1 MASDVKNLNNGL
13 SGHELKNLFDSGY
26 NTLLANIDT
35 INSLNVFPVPDGDT
49 GTNMVL
55 TMKSAKTEFDKE
67 SENDAGKIAEAM
79 SNGAL
84 MGARGNSG
92 VILSQF
98 LRGWASALYNS
109 EIISPLQIVNALKKG
124 MEFSYESVSNPVEGT
139 MLTVIKYAYEGA
151 YSAYNNVSNNIR
163 EIWDEAYKSAKEAL
177 ENTPELLPILKQ
189 AQVVDA
195 GGLGIVAIMDG
206 MKSYFNDTNNTPPV
220 KIQVKN
226 STIAENF
233 IFDSNDEE
241 FGNCIQFII
250 NNPTISKTTLENK
263 FSDLASSVVIV
274 DATKLFR
281 IHVHSEDPD
290 PILKLANEI
299 GTISDVNIQNMDD
312 QKTEFFQDISSQ
324 NNIINDHVHNA
335 IVAVVDGEG
344 FIDIFKELGTTVII
358 SGGQTKNPSTE
369 EVLTAIND
377 CNADNI
383 FVFPNNKN
391 IIGVSQQAAKLSES
405 NVIVIPTTSVPAGI
419 SGLLGFDNTLSC
431 EANEENILESVESVT
446 TCEITK
452 ATKDIT
458 INDIDVIQDEY
469 LCIINGE
476 IRASEKSLTNII
488 DDTINYTKPT
498 PENMITVYFGAN
510 INPNMENE
518 IVSLFTKKYS
528 QNEYD
533 FVRGNQEIYD
543 LIISI
548 E

>member
-1 MASDVKNLNNGL
+1 MASDVKKLNDGL
-13 SGHELKNLFDSGY
+13 SGNELRNLFESGY
-26 NTLLANIDT
+26 NSLLANIDT
-35 INSLNVFPVPDGDT
+35 INALNVFPVPDGDT

-55 TMKSAKTEFDKE
+55 TMKSAKSEFDKE
-67 SENDAGKIAEAM
+67 NENDAGKIAEAM

-109 EIISPLQIVNALKKG
+109 EIISPIQIVNALKQG

-151 YSAYNNVSNNIR
+151 YSAYNNISSNIR

-177 ENTPELLPILKQ
+177 DYTPELLPILKQ

-206 MKSYFNDTNNTPPV
+206 MKSYFNGTHNTTPV
-220 KIQVKN
+220 KIQVEN

-233 IFDSNDEE
+233 IFETNDEE

-250 NNPTISKTTLENK
+250 NNPTVSKTILENK

-274 DATKLFR
+274 DAKQLFR
-281 IHVHSEDPD
+281 IHVHSENPD
-290 PILKLANEI
+290 PILELAKEI
-299 GTISDVNIQNMDD
+299 GTLSDINIQNMDD
-312 QKTEFFQDISSQ
+312 QKAEFFDDISSQ
-324 NNIINDHVHNA
+324 TNINSRHINNGV
-335 IVAVVDGEG
+335 VAVVDGEG
-344 FIDIFKELGTTVII
+344 FIDIFKELGTTIII

-369 EVLTAIND
+369 EMLNAINA

-383 FVFPNNKN
+383 FLLPNNKN
-391 IIGVSQQAAKLSES
+391 IIGVAQQASKLSES

-419 SGLLGFDNTLSC
+419 SGLLGFDNTLSFK
-431 EANEENILESVESVT
+431 ENEINMLESVKNVI

-452 ATKDIT
+452 ATKDVT
-458 INDIDVIQDEY
+458 INDVKIIQNEY
-469 LCIINGE
+469 LSIINGE
-476 IRASEKSLTNII
+476 IIASEKSLINII
-488 DDTINYTKPT
+488 EATINYTKPA
-498 PENMITVYFGAN
+498 PENVITVYFGSN
-510 INPNMENE
+510 INPNTENE

-528 QNEYD
+528 QNEND

>member
-1 MASDVKNLNNGL
+1 MASDVQNLNNGL

-67 SENDAGKIAEAM
+67 CENDAGKIAEAM

-109 EIISPLQIVNALKKG
+109 EIITPLQIVHALKNG

-151 YSAYNNVSNNIR
+151 YSAYNNVSNNIK

-206 MKSYFNDTNNTPPV
+206 MKSYFNGTNDTPPV
-220 KIQVKN
+220 KIQVEN

-233 IFDSNDEE
+233 IFESNDEE

-312 QKTEFFQDISSQ
+312 QKAEFFQDISSQ
-324 NNIINDHVHNA
+324 TNVIKDHVHNA

-419 SGLLGFDNTLSC
+419 SGLLGFDHTLSY
-431 EANEENILESVESVT
+431 EVNEENILESVESVT

-458 INDIDVIQDEY
+458 INDINVIQGEY

-476 IRASEKSLTNII
+476 IRASEKSLANII
-488 DDTINYTKPT
+488 DDTINYTQPT
-498 PENMITVYFGAN
+498 PENMITVYFGSN

>member
-1 MASDVKNLNNGL
+1 MASDVKKLNDGL
-13 SGHELKNLFDSGY
+13 SGNELRNLFESGY
-26 NTLLANIDT
+26 NSLLANIDT
-35 INSLNVFPVPDGDT
+35 INALNVFPVPDGDT

-55 TMKSAKTEFDKE
+55 TMKSAKSEFDKE
-67 SENDAGKIAEAM
+67 NENDAGKIAEAM

-109 EIISPLQIVNALKKG
+109 EIISPIQIVNALKQG

-151 YSAYNNVSNNIR
+151 YSAYNNISSNIR

-177 ENTPELLPILKQ
+177 DYTPELLPILKQ

-206 MKSYFNDTNNTPPV
+206 MKSYFNGTHNTTPV
-220 KIQVKN
+220 KIQVEN

-233 IFDSNDEE
+233 IFETNDEE

-250 NNPTISKTTLENK
+250 NNPTVSKSILENK

-274 DATKLFR
+274 DAKQLFR
-281 IHVHSEDPD
+281 IHVHSENPD
-290 PILKLANEI
+290 PILELAKEI
-299 GTISDVNIQNMDD
+299 GTLSDINIQNMDD
-312 QKTEFFQDISSQ
+312 QKAEFFDDISSQ
-324 NNIINDHVHNA
+324 TNINSRHINNGV
-335 IVAVVDGEG
+335 VAVVDGEG
-344 FIDIFKELGTTVII
+344 FIDIFKELGTTIII

-369 EVLTAIND
+369 EMLNAINA

-383 FVFPNNKN
+383 FLLPNNKN
-391 IIGVSQQAAKLSES
+391 IIGVAQQASKLSES

-419 SGLLGFDNTLSC
+419 SGLLGFDNTLSFK
-431 EANEENILESVESVT
+431 ENEINMLESVKNVI

-452 ATKDIT
+452 ATKDVT
-458 INDIDVIQDEY
+458 INDVKIIQNEY
-469 LCIINGE
+469 LSIINGE
-476 IRASEKSLTNII
+476 IIASEKSLINII
-488 DDTINYTKPT
+488 EDTINYTKPA
-498 PENMITVYFGAN
+498 PENVITVYFGSN
-510 INPNMENE
+510 INPNTENE

-528 QNEYD
+528 QNEND

>member
-206 MKSYFNDTNNTPPV
+206 MKSYFNGTNNTPPV

-324 NNIINDHVHNA
+324 KNIINDHVHNA

>member
-109 EIISPLQIVNALKKG
+109 EIITPLQIVNALKKG

-206 MKSYFNDTNNTPPV
+206 MKSYFNGTNDTPPV
-220 KIQVKN
+220 KIQVEN

-233 IFDSNDEE
+233 IFESNDEE

-274 DATKLFR
+274 DAAKLFR

-312 QKTEFFQDISSQ
+312 QKTEFFQGISSQ
-324 NNIINDHVHNA
+324 NNFINDHVHNA

-344 FIDIFKELGTTVII
+344 FIDIFKELGTTIII

-419 SGLLGFDNTLSC
+419 SGLLGFDNTLSY

-458 INDIDVIQDEY
+458 INDINVIQDEY
-469 LCIINGE
+469 ICIINGE

-488 DDTINYTKPT
+488 DDTVNYTQPT
-498 PENMITVYFGAN
+498 PENMITVYFGSN

>member
-67 SENDAGKIAEAM
+67 SENDAGKIAGAM

-206 MKSYFNDTNNTPPV
+206 MKSYFNGTNNTPPV

>member
-1 MASDVKNLNNGL
+1 MASDLKKLNDGL
-13 SGHELKNLFDSGY
+13 SGHELRNLFESGY
-26 NTLLANIDT
+26 NSLLANIDT

-55 TMKSAKTEFDKE
+55 TMKSAKSEFDKE
-67 SENDAGKIAEAM
+67 NENDAGKIAEAM

-109 EIISPLQIVNALKKG
+109 EIISPIQIVNALKKG

-151 YSAYNNVSNNIR
+151 YSAYNNISNNIR

-177 ENTPELLPILKQ
+177 DSTPELLPILKQ

-206 MKSYFNDTNNTPPV
+206 MKSYFNGTHNTTPV
-220 KIQVKN
+220 KIHVEN

-233 IFDSNDEE
+233 IFDTNDEE

-250 NNPTISKTTLENK
+250 NSPTVSKTILENK

-274 DATKLFR
+274 DAKTLYR

-290 PILKLANEI
+290 PILELAKEI
-299 GTISDVNIQNMDD
+299 GTLSDINIQNMDD
-312 QKTEFFQDISSQ
+312 QKAEFFDDISSQ
-324 NNIINDHVHNA
+324 TNIKNDHINNGV
-335 IVAVVDGEG
+335 VAVVDGEG
-344 FIDIFKELGTTVII
+344 FIDIFKELGTTIII

-369 EVLTAIND
+369 EVLNAINA

-383 FVFPNNKN
+383 FLLPNNKN
-391 IIGVSQQAAKLSES
+391 IIGVAQQAAKLSES

-419 SGLLGFDNTLSC
+419 SGLLGFDNTLSY
-431 EANEENILESVESVT
+431 NENEINMLESVTNVI

-458 INDIDVIQDEY
+458 INHVKVVQNEY
-469 LCIINGE
+469 LSIVNGE
-476 IRASEKSLTNII
+476 IIASEKSLINII
-488 DDTINYTKPT
+488 EDTINYTKPT
-498 PENMITVYFGAN
+498 PENMITVYFGSN

-528 QNEYD
+528 QNEND

>member
-1 MASDVKNLNNGL
+1 MASDVQNLNNGL

-67 SENDAGKIAEAM
+67 CENDAGKIAEAM

-109 EIISPLQIVNALKKG
+109 EIITPLQIVHALKNG

-151 YSAYNNVSNNIR
+151 YSAYNNVSNNIK

-206 MKSYFNDTNNTPPV
+206 MKSYFNGTNDTPPV
-220 KIQVKN
+220 KIQVEN

-233 IFDSNDEE
+233 IFESNDEE

-312 QKTEFFQDISSQ
+312 QKAEFFQDISSQ
-324 NNIINDHVHNA
+324 TNVIKDHVHNA

-419 SGLLGFDNTLSC
+419 SGLLGFDHTLSY
-431 EANEENILESVESVT
+431 EVNEENILESVESVT
-446 TCEITK
+446 TCEIT
-452 ATKDIT
+452 
-458 INDIDVIQDEY
+458 
-469 LCIINGE
+469 E
-476 IRASEKSLTNII
+476 IKNAIKIFFINII
-488 DDTINYTKPT
+488 Y
-498 PENMITVYFGAN
+498 
-510 INPNMENE
+510 
-518 IVSLFTKKYS
+518 
-528 QNEYD
+528 
-533 FVRGNQEIYD
+533 
-543 LIISI
+543 IISSI
-548 E
+548 YLKI

>member
-1 MASDVKNLNNGL
+1 MASDVKKLNDGL
-13 SGHELKNLFDSGY
+13 SGNELRNLFESGY
-26 NTLLANIDT
+26 NSLLANIDT
-35 INSLNVFPVPDGDT
+35 INALNVFPVPDGDT

-55 TMKSAKTEFDKE
+55 TMKSAKSEFDKE
-67 SENDAGKIAEAM
+67 NENDAGKIAEAM

-109 EIISPLQIVNALKKG
+109 EIISPIQIVNALKQG

-151 YSAYNNVSNNIR
+151 YSAYNNISSNIR

-177 ENTPELLPILKQ
+177 DYTPELLPILKQ

-206 MKSYFNDTNNTPPV
+206 MKSYFNGTHNTTPV
-220 KIQVKN
+220 KIQVEN

-233 IFDSNDEE
+233 IFETNDEE

-250 NNPTISKTTLENK
+250 NNPTVSKTILENK

-274 DATKLFR
+274 DAKQLFR
-281 IHVHSEDPD
+281 IHVHSENPD
-290 PILKLANEI
+290 PILELAKEI
-299 GTISDVNIQNMDD
+299 GTLSDINIQNMDD
-312 QKTEFFQDISSQ
+312 QKAEFFDDISSQ
-324 NNIINDHVHNA
+324 TNINSRHINNGV
-335 IVAVVDGEG
+335 VAVVDGEG
-344 FIDIFKELGTTVII
+344 FIDIFKELGTTIII

-369 EVLTAIND
+369 EMLNAINA

-383 FVFPNNKN
+383 FLLPNNKN
-391 IIGVSQQAAKLSES
+391 IIGVAQQASKLSES

-419 SGLLGFDNTLSC
+419 SGLLGFDNTLSFK
-431 EANEENILESVESVT
+431 ENEINMLESVKNVI

-452 ATKDIT
+452 ATKDVT
-458 INDIDVIQDEY
+458 INDVKIIQNEY
-469 LCIINGE
+469 LSIINGE
-476 IRASEKSLTNII
+476 IIASEKSLINII
-488 DDTINYTKPT
+488 EDTINYTKPA
-498 PENMITVYFGAN
+498 PENVITVYFGSN
-510 INPNMENE
+510 INPNTENE

-528 QNEYD
+528 QNEND

>member
-206 MKSYFNDTNNTPPV
+206 MKSYFNGTNNTPPV

>member
-1 MASDVKNLNNGL
+1 MASDVKILNDGL
-13 SGHELKNLFDSGY
+13 SGHELRNLFESGY
-26 NTLLANIDT
+26 NSLLANIDT

-55 TMKSAKTEFDKE
+55 TMKSAKSEFDKE
-67 SENDAGKIAEAM
+67 NENDAGKIAEAM

-109 EIISPLQIVNALKKG
+109 EIISPIQIVNALKQG

-151 YSAYNNVSNNIR
+151 YSAYNNISNNIR

-177 ENTPELLPILKQ
+177 DSTPELLPILKQ

-206 MKSYFNDTNNTPPV
+206 MKSYFNGTQNTTPV
-220 KIQVKN
+220 KIHVEN

-233 IFDSNDEE
+233 IFDTNDEE

-250 NNPTISKTTLENK
+250 NNPTVSKTILENK

-274 DATKLFR
+274 DAKQLFR
-281 IHVHSEDPD
+281 IHVHSENPD
-290 PILKLANEI
+290 PILELAKEI
-299 GTISDVNIQNMDD
+299 GTLSDINIQNMDD
-312 QKTEFFQDISSQ
+312 QKAEFFDDISSQ
-324 NNIINDHVHNA
+324 TNIKNDHINNGV
-335 IVAVVDGEG
+335 VAVVDGEG
-344 FIDIFKELGTTVII
+344 FIDIFKELGTTIII

-369 EVLTAIND
+369 EMLNAINA

-383 FVFPNNKN
+383 FLLPNNKN
-391 IIGVSQQAAKLSES
+391 IIGVAQQASKLSES

-419 SGLLGFDNTLSC
+419 SGLLGFDNTLSFK
-431 EANEENILESVESVT
+431 ENEINMLESVKNVI

-452 ATKDIT
+452 ATKDVT
-458 INDIDVIQDEY
+458 INDVKIIQNEY
-469 LCIINGE
+469 LSIINGE
-476 IRASEKSLTNII
+476 IIASEKSLINII
-488 DDTINYTKPT
+488 EDTINYTKPA
-498 PENMITVYFGAN
+498 PENVITVYFGSN
-510 INPNMENE
+510 INPNTENE

-528 QNEYD
+528 QNEND

>member
-1 MASDVKNLNNGL
+1 MANKFKQLTGDELYTSIAIGIKNLIT
-13 SGHELKNLFDSGY
+13 HQK
-26 NTLLANIDT
+26 TLDEI
-35 INSLNVFPVPDGDT
+35 NVFPVPDGDT

-55 TMKSAKTEFDKE
+55 TMKSAKSEFDKE
-67 SENDAGKIAEAM
+67 NENDAGKIAEAM

-109 EIISPLQIVNALKKG
+109 EIISPIQIVNALKQG

-151 YSAYNNVSNNIR
+151 YSAYNNISNNIR

-177 ENTPELLPILKQ
+177 DYTPELLPILKQ

-195 GGLGIVAIMDG
+195 GGLGIVAIMNG
-206 MKSYFNDTNNTPPV
+206 MKSYFNGTHNTTPS
-220 KIQVKN
+220 KIQVEN

-233 IFDSNDEE
+233 IFDTNDEE

-250 NNPTISKTTLENK
+250 NNPTMTKTTLENK
-263 FSDLASSVVIV
+263 FSSLASSVVIV
-274 DATKLFR
+274 DTKKLFR

-290 PILKLANEI
+290 PILELSKEI
-299 GTISDVNIQNMDD
+299 GTLSDINIQNMDD
-312 QKTEFFQDISSQ
+312 QKAEFFDDISSQ
-324 NNIINDHVHNA
+324 TNIERDHINNG

-344 FIDIFKELGTTVII
+344 FIDIFKELGTTII
-358 SGGQTKNPSTE
+358 MPGGQTKNPSTE
-369 EVLTAIND
+369 EVLNAINA

-391 IIGVSQQAAKLSES
+391 IIGVAKQAAKLSES

-419 SGLLGFDNTLSC
+419 SGLLGFDSTLSYQ
-431 EANEENILESVESVT
+431 ENEINILESVTNVI

-458 INDIDVIQDEY
+458 INNVKVIQNDY
-469 LCIINGE
+469 LSIVNGE
-476 IRASEKSLTNII
+476 IIASEKSLINII
-488 DDTINYTKPT
+488 EDTFSYTKPS
-498 PENMITVYFGAN
+498 PENMITVYLGSN

-518 IVSLFTKKYS
+518 IVSLFNNKYS
-528 QNEYD
+528 QNENE

>member
-1 MASDVKNLNNGL
+1 MASDVQNLNNGL

-67 SENDAGKIAEAM
+67 CENDAGKIAEAM

-109 EIISPLQIVNALKKG
+109 EIITPLQIVHALKNG

-151 YSAYNNVSNNIR
+151 YSAYNNVSNNIK

-206 MKSYFNDTNNTPPV
+206 MKSYFNGTNDTPPV
-220 KIQVKN
+220 KIQVEN

-233 IFDSNDEE
+233 IFESNDEE

-312 QKTEFFQDISSQ
+312 QKAEFFQDISSQ
-324 NNIINDHVHNA
+324 TNVIKDHVHNA

-419 SGLLGFDNTLSC
+419 SGLLGFDHTLSY
-431 EANEENILESVESVT
+431 EVNEENILESVESVT

-458 INDIDVIQDEY
+458 INDINVIQGEY

-476 IRASEKSLTNII
+476 IRASEKSLANII
-488 DDTINYTKPT
+488 DDTINYTQPT
-498 PENMITVYFGAN
+498 PENMITVYFGSN

-533 FVRGNQEIYD
+533 FVLGNQEIYD

>member
-1 MASDVKNLNNGL
+1 MASDVQNLNNGL

-151 YSAYNNVSNNIR
+151 YSAYNNVSNNIK

-206 MKSYFNDTNNTPPV
+206 MKSYFNGTNDTPPV
-220 KIQVKN
+220 KIQVEN

-233 IFDSNDEE
+233 IFESNDEE

-312 QKTEFFQDISSQ
+312 QKAEFFQDISSQ
-324 NNIINDHVHNA
+324 TNVIKDHVHNA

-419 SGLLGFDNTLSC
+419 SGLLGFDHTLSY
-431 EANEENILESVESVT
+431 EVNEENILESVESVT

-458 INDIDVIQDEY
+458 INDINVIQGEY

-476 IRASEKSLTNII
+476 IRASEKSLANII
-488 DDTINYTKPT
+488 DDTINYTQPT
-498 PENMITVYFGAN
+498 PENMITVYFGSN

>member
-1 MASDVKNLNNGL
+1 
-13 SGHELKNLFDSGY
+13 
-26 NTLLANIDT
+26 
-35 INSLNVFPVPDGDT
+35 
-49 GTNMVL
+49 
-55 TMKSAKTEFDKE
+55 
-67 SENDAGKIAEAM
+67 
-79 SNGAL
+79 
-84 MGARGNSG
+84 
-92 VILSQF
+92 
-98 LRGWASALYNS
+98 
-109 EIISPLQIVNALKKG
+109 
-124 MEFSYESVSNPVEGT
+124 
-139 MLTVIKYAYEGA
+139 
-151 YSAYNNVSNNIR
+151 
-163 EIWDEAYKSAKEAL
+163 
-177 ENTPELLPILKQ
+177 
-189 AQVVDA
+189 
-195 GGLGIVAIMDG
+195 
-206 MKSYFNDTNNTPPV
+206 
-220 KIQVKN
+220 
-226 STIAENF
+226 
-233 IFDSNDEE
+233 
-241 FGNCIQFII
+241 
-250 NNPTISKTTLENK
+250 
-263 FSDLASSVVIV
+263 
-274 DATKLFR
+274 
-281 IHVHSEDPD
+281 
-290 PILKLANEI
+290 
-299 GTISDVNIQNMDD
+299 MDD
-312 QKTEFFQDISSQ
+312 QKAEFFQDISSQ
-324 NNIINDHVHNA
+324 TNVIKDHVHNA

-419 SGLLGFDNTLSC
+419 SGLLGFDHTLSY
-431 EANEENILESVESVT
+431 EVNEENILESVESVT

-458 INDIDVIQDEY
+458 INDINVIQGEY

-476 IRASEKSLTNII
+476 IRASEKSLANII
-488 DDTINYTKPT
+488 DDTINYTQPT
-498 PENMITVYFGAN
+498 PENMITVYFGSN

>member
-1 MASDVKNLNNGL
+1 MASDIKKLNDGL
-13 SGHELKNLFDSGY
+13 SGNELKNLFESGY
-26 NTLLANIDT
+26 NSLLANIDT

-55 TMKSAKTEFDKE
+55 TMKSAKSEFDKE
-67 SENDAGKIAEAM
+67 NENDAGKIAEAM

-109 EIISPLQIVNALKKG
+109 EIISPIQIVNALKQG

-151 YSAYNNVSNNIR
+151 YSAYNNISNNIR

-177 ENTPELLPILKQ
+177 DYTPELLPILKQ

-195 GGLGIVAIMDG
+195 GGLGIVAIMNG
-206 MKSYFNDTNNTPPV
+206 MKSYFNGTHNTTPS
-220 KIQVKN
+220 KIQVEN

-233 IFDSNDEE
+233 IFDTNDEE

-250 NNPTISKTTLENK
+250 NNPTMTKTTLENK
-263 FSDLASSVVIV
+263 FSSLASSVVIV
-274 DATKLFR
+274 DTKKLFR

-290 PILKLANEI
+290 PILELSKEI
-299 GTISDVNIQNMDD
+299 GTLSDINIQNMDD
-312 QKTEFFQDISSQ
+312 QKAEFFDDISSQ
-324 NNIINDHVHNA
+324 TNIERDHINNG

-344 FIDIFKELGTTVII
+344 FIDIFKELGTTII
-358 SGGQTKNPSTE
+358 MPGGQTKNPSTE
-369 EVLTAIND
+369 EVLNAINA

-391 IIGVSQQAAKLSES
+391 IIGVAKQAAKLSES

-419 SGLLGFDNTLSC
+419 SGLLGFDSTLSYQ
-431 EANEENILESVESVT
+431 ENEINILESVTNVI

-458 INDIDVIQDEY
+458 INNVKVIQNDY
-469 LCIINGE
+469 LSIVNGE
-476 IRASEKSLTNII
+476 IIASEKSLINII
-488 DDTINYTKPT
+488 EDTFSYTKPS
-498 PENMITVYFGAN
+498 PENMITVYLGSN

-518 IVSLFTKKYS
+518 IVSLFNNKYS
-528 QNEYD
+528 QNENE

>member
-206 MKSYFNDTNNTPPV
+206 MKSYFNGTNNTPPV

-312 QKTEFFQDISSQ
+312 QKADFFQDISSQ
-324 NNIINDHVHNA
+324 TNFINDHVHNA

>member
-1 MASDVKNLNNGL
+1 MASDVQNLNNGL

-151 YSAYNNVSNNIR
+151 YSAYNNVSNNIK

-206 MKSYFNDTNNTPPV
+206 MKSYFNGTNNTPPV

>member
-1 MASDVKNLNNGL
+1 MASDVKKLNDGL
-13 SGHELKNLFDSGY
+13 SGHELRNLFESGY
-26 NTLLANIDT
+26 NSLLANIDT

-55 TMKSAKTEFDKE
+55 TMKSAKSEFDKE
-67 SENDAGKIAEAM
+67 NENDAGKIAEAM

-109 EIISPLQIVNALKKG
+109 EIISPIQIVNALKKG

-151 YSAYNNVSNNIR
+151 YSAYNNISNNIR

-177 ENTPELLPILKQ
+177 DSTPELLPILKQ

-206 MKSYFNDTNNTPPV
+206 MKSYFNGTHNTTPV
-220 KIQVKN
+220 KIHVEN

-233 IFDSNDEE
+233 IFDTNDEE

-250 NNPTISKTTLENK
+250 NSPTVSKTILESK

-274 DATKLFR
+274 DAKTLYR

-290 PILKLANEI
+290 AILELAKEI
-299 GTISDVNIQNMDD
+299 GTLSDINIQNMDD
-312 QKTEFFQDISSQ
+312 QKAEFFDDISSQ
-324 NNIINDHVHNA
+324 TNIKNDHINNGV
-335 IVAVVDGEG
+335 VAVVDGEG
-344 FIDIFKELGTTVII
+344 FIDIFKELGTTIII

-369 EVLTAIND
+369 EVLNAINA

-383 FVFPNNKN
+383 FLLPNNKN
-391 IIGVSQQAAKLSES
+391 IIGVAQQAAKLSES

-431 EANEENILESVESVT
+431 NENEINMLESVTNVI

-458 INDIDVIQDEY
+458 INHVKVVQNEY
-469 LCIINGE
+469 LSIVNGE
-476 IRASEKSLTNII
+476 IIASEKSLINII
-488 DDTINYTKPT
+488 EDTINYTKPT
-498 PENMITVYFGAN
+498 PENMITVYFGSN

-528 QNEYD
+528 QNEND